1 MHACMAVWP
10 SYLSE
15 VQREVMS
22 AIFFFLK
29 IYLLIICKY
38 TVAVFRHSRRGS
50 QILLGMVVSHHV
62 VAGILNSGPSEEQ
75 SGALTHW
82 AISPAPCVC
91 HFITNPQS
99 PALPGWDKDKVSEQ
113 GFINIGPWMTN
124 EVVSQDLSFT
134 EYYYCMSSMIIH
146 FIYTAITWNKPALR
160 FGSWI
165 AY

>member
-1 MHACMAVWP
+1 MIFFLRWVKLVRRINTKHACDIRLHLTSLLYWFVIENHSRSWIHRCGVSVLCGKLHVAASHACMYGCV
-10 SYLSE
+10 
-15 VQREVMS
+15 
-22 AIFFFLK
+22 
-29 IYLLIICKY
+29 
-38 TVAVFRHSRRGS
+38 T
-50 QILLGMVVSHHV
+50 IL
-62 VAGILNSGPSEEQ
+62 PQ
-75 SGALTHW
+75 W
-82 AISPAPCVC
+82 SPKRSNVC

-99 PALPGWDKDKVSEQ
+99 PALPGWDKDKDKEQ